1 MIVGPPEDCTRR
13 RRGLRHLAVLVVLL
27 ISGACFSSAY
37 VAPRPEPGRAEIWAS
52 TCSRCHRMRSP
63 ASLSDEEWGLVVHHM
78 RVRAYL
84 TAEEQQRILEFLEQ
98 AN

>member
-1 MIVGPPEDCTRR
+1 
-13 RRGLRHLAVLVVLL
+13 
-27 ISGACFSSAY
+27 
-37 VAPRPEPGRAEIWAS
+37 
-52 TCSRCHRMRSP
+52 MRSP